1 MKGKM
6 IIRRMWLVLLLGVAI
21 TSCTQN
27 DGYIGP
33 IFGKWQLIEMWEDGT
48 MTPHDSIY
56 YNFQTSVI
64 QIQLVHRN
72 GIEGW
77 SDKYYGS
84 FVKENDELRFNITEP
99 KPLNPE
105 KPELPAVFK
114 LEPMGKEHVNVFH
127 IETLNSSRMVLTR
140 GDNECFVFRKF

>member
-6 IIRRMWLVLLLGVAI
+6 IIRRMWLLLLLGVAI

-33 IFGKWQLIEMWEDGT
+33 IFGKWQLTEMWEDGT

-64 QIQLVHRN
+64 QLQLVHRS
-72 GIEGW
+72 GIEN
-77 SDKYYGS
+77 STESYYGS
-84 FVKENDELRFNITEP
+84 FVEENNELSFNIVEP
-99 KPLNPE
+99 SWVSGS
-105 KPELPAVFK
+105 LPAVFK
-114 LEPMGKEHVNVFH
+114 LKPMGEENINVFQ

-140 GDNECFVFRKF
+140 GENERFVFRKF